1 VACGWRA
8 AHVPEVNAV
17 NRVLTFATLLLVLG
31 ATPQFAEAQSGGD
44 GMREQFEAIIDGLNE
59 NTFRTFH
66 DAIDDFRRQFR
77 DESRRHI
84 HRFDAAC
91 AHTGRS
97 GR

>member
-1 VACGWRA
+1 M
-8 AHVPEVNAV
+8 

-66 DAIDDFRRQFR
+66 DAIDPTN
-77 DESRRHI
+77 SSP
-84 HRFDAAC
+84 
-91 AHTGRS
+91 G
-97 GR
+97 